1 MAIYAIIFAAF
12 IIFTGSKSKRF
23 RWIAGSLH
31 ALSHVF
37 VGFLIFWGAAYLC
50 ITVFGLVPKSVTQYL
65 VAAPMIMI
73 AAWFAGSI
81 LMGLYLWISLN
92 VFREHTTE
100 AFSALRISD
109 WKGFLRMHLCP
120 NGELEVYFVGIRTVP
135 RQWRRKATAAAGP
148 EWINN
153 DARTEPAR
161 LEDYVKIRP

>member
-120 NGELEVYFVGIRTVP
+120 NGEHEVYFVGIRTVP